1 VNQSSNQ
8 SSSDSPACTPTPAAN
23 EVKAPMCPG
32 DEAAPGMPGTGEDLC
47 LKCDGTGKLQDGKEC
62 PECCGTGKV
71 VRAVGGG

>member
-1 VNQSSNQ
+1 MNPSSTNQPPS
-8 SSSDSPACTPTPAAN
+8 CTPAAD
-23 EVKAPMCPG
+23 EVKAPLCPG

-47 LKCDGTGKLQDGKEC
+47 LKCNGTGKLEDGKEC

>member
-1 VNQSSNQ
+1 MNPSSTNQPTS
-8 SSSDSPACTPTPAAN
+8 CTPAAN
-23 EVKAPMCPG
+23 EVKAPLCPG

-47 LKCDGTGKLQDGKEC
+47 LKCNGTGKLEDGKEC